1 MIPHISRRKEPP
13 IISFY
18 QLFDCKDNA
27 NVLKLQNKIRNIF
40 STIMG

>member
-1 MIPHISRRKEPP
+1 MIPHISRRKEPQLLT
-13 IISFY
+13 Y

-40 STIMG
+40 SLS